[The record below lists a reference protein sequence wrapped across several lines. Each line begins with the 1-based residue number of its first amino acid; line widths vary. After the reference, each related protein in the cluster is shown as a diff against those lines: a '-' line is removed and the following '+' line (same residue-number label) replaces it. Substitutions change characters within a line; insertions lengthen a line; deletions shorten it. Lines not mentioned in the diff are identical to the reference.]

1 MKQKNPA
8 ALAAWN
14 LYPLT
19 RDPAVI
25 GFLVKHD
32 GDDILA
38 QARELIAQC
47 WQGGADPALA
57 TALQDRLM
65 DYLWDK
71 NDDENGEQGA
81 IELLSALEAL
91 CRDLLAGGNRAQKAA
106 ENALDYRL
114 NYLAENGDAAAIA
127 DIQRQ
132 LSEQRAALGKAPAA
146 PLGSEQEALLTV
158 LGAVSAN
165 ASDANLV

>member
-1 MKQKNPA
+1 MKHKTPA

-19 RDPAVI
+19 CDPAVI

-38 QARELIAQC
+38 QARELIAQS
-47 WQGGADPALA
+47 WQGGSDPALA

-81 IELLSALEAL
+81 LELLSALEAL

-132 LSEQRAALGKAPAA
+132 LSEQRATLGKAPAA

-158 LGAVSAN
+158 LGAVPAN

>member
-1 MKQKNPA
+1 MKHKTPA

-19 RDPAVI
+19 RDPAIV
-25 GFLVKHD
+25 GFLLKHD

-38 QARELIAQC
+38 QARELIAQS

-57 TALQDRLM
+57 TALQSRLI
-65 DYLWDK
+65 DYLWEK

-114 NYLAENGDAAAIA
+114 NYLAETGADAAAIA
-127 DIQRQ
+127 ALQRQ
-132 LSEQRAALGKAPAA
+132 LAEQRAALGKTPAA
-146 PLGSEQEALLTV
+146 SLGSDQEVLLAA
-158 LGAVSAN
+158 LGAVAN
-165 ASDANLV
+165 

>member
-1 MKQKNPA
+1 MKQKNSA

-19 RDPAVI
+19 RDPAI
-25 GFLVKHD
+25 IAFLVKND

-38 QARELIAQC
+38 QARDLLEQS
-47 WQGGADPALA
+47 WQGGPDPALA
-57 TALQDRLM
+57 AALQTRLI
-65 DYLWDK
+65 DYLWEK

-81 IELLSALEAL
+81 IELLAALESL
-91 CRDLLAGGNRAQKAA
+91 CRDLLGGGTRALKAA

-114 NYLAENGDAAAIA
+114 SYLAENGDAAALA

-132 LSEQRAALGKAPAA
+132 LPEQRAALAKAGGKALA
-146 PLGSEQEALLTV
+146 LGSDQEALLTA
-158 LGAVSAN
+158 LGAA
-165 ASDANLV
+165 D

>member
-1 MKQKNPA
+1 MKHKTPA
-8 ALAAWN
+8 ALAAWT

-38 QARELIAQC
+38 QARELIAQS
-47 WQGGADPALA
+47 WQGAPDPALA

-81 IELLSALEAL
+81 LELLAALEAL
-91 CRDLLAGGNRAQKAA
+91 CRDLLAGGNRALKAA

-114 NYLAENGDAAAIA
+114 DYLAENDVADTISAAR
-127 DIQRQ
+127 RQ
-132 LSEQRAALGKAPAA
+132 LPEQRAALGKTSGGKA
-146 PLGSEQEALLTV
+146 LGSDQAELLAA
-158 LGAVSAN
+158 LGAEAVPSATP
-165 ASDANLV
+165 A

>member
-19 RDPAVI
+19 RDPAI
-25 GFLVKHD
+25 IAFLVKND

-38 QARELIAQC
+38 QARDLLEQS
-47 WQGGADPALA
+47 WQGGPDPALA
-57 TALQDRLM
+57 ATLQTRLI

-81 IELLSALEAL
+81 LELLSALEAL
-91 CRDLLAGGNRAQKAA
+91 CRDLLAGGNRALKAA

-114 NYLAENGDAAAIA
+114 DYLAENDGADTISAAR
-127 DIQRQ
+127 RQ
-132 LSEQRAALGKAPAA
+132 LSEQRTALGKTSGGKALGSDQAELLAALGAEAVPSATPA
-146 PLGSEQEALLTV
+146 
-158 LGAVSAN
+158 
-165 ASDANLV
+165 

>member
-19 RDPAVI
+19 RDPAI
-25 GFLVKHD
+25 IAFLVKND

-38 QARELIAQC
+38 QARDLLEQS

-57 TALQDRLM
+57 TALQSRLI
-65 DYLWDK
+65 DYLWEK

-114 NYLAENGDAAAIA
+114 DYLAENDGADTISAAR
-127 DIQRQ
+127 RQ
-132 LSEQRAALGKAPAA
+132 LPEQRAALGKTSGGKA
-146 PLGSEQEALLTV
+146 LGSDQAELLAA
-158 LGAVSAN
+158 LGAEAVPSATP
-165 ASDANLV
+165 A

>member
-1 MKQKNPA
+1 MKHKTPA

-19 RDPAVI
+19 RDPAIV
-25 GFLVKHD
+25 GFLLKHD

-38 QARELIAQC
+38 QARELIAQS

-57 TALQDRLM
+57 TALQSRLI
-65 DYLWDK
+65 DYLWEK

-91 CRDLLAGGNRAQKAA
+91 CRDLLAGGNRAHKAA
-106 ENALDYRL
+106 ENALD
-114 NYLAENGDAAAIA
+114 
-127 DIQRQ
+127 
-132 LSEQRAALGKAPAA
+132 
-146 PLGSEQEALLTV
+146 
-158 LGAVSAN
+158 
-165 ASDANLV
+165 

>member
-1 MKQKNPA
+1 MKHKTPA

-19 RDPAVI
+19 RDPAI
-25 GFLVKHD
+25 IAFLVKND

-38 QARELIAQC
+38 QARDLLEQS

-57 TALQDRLM
+57 TALQSRLI
-65 DYLWDK
+65 DYLWEK

-81 IELLSALEAL
+81 LELLAALEAL
-91 CRDLLAGGNRAQKAA
+91 CHDLLDGGNRALKAA

-114 NYLAENGDAAAIA
+114 NYLAETGADAAAIA
-127 DIQRQ
+127 ALQRQ
-132 LSEQRAALGKAPAA
+132 LAEQRAALGKTPAA
-146 PLGSEQEALLTV
+146 SLGSDQEVLLAA
-158 LGAVSAN
+158 LGAVAN
-165 ASDANLV
+165 

>member
-1 MKQKNPA
+1 MKHKTPA

-38 QARELIAQC
+38 QARELIAQS
-47 WQGGADPALA
+47 WQGAPDPALA

-81 IELLSALEAL
+81 LELLAALEAL
-91 CRDLLAGGNRAQKAA
+91 CRDLLDGGNRALKAA

-114 NYLAENGDAAAIA
+114 NYLAETGADAAAIA
-127 DIQRQ
+127 ALQRQ
-132 LSEQRAALGKAPAA
+132 LAEQRAALGKAPAA
-146 PLGSEQEALLTV
+146 PLGSDQKALLTA
-158 LGAVSAN
+158 LGARAN
-165 ASDANLV
+165 

>member
-1 MKQKNPA
+1 MKHKTPA

-38 QARELIAQC
+38 QARELIAQS
-47 WQGGADPALA
+47 WQGAPDPALA
-57 TALQDRLM
+57 SALQDRLM
-65 DYLWDK
+65 DYLWD

-81 IELLSALEAL
+81 LELLAALEAL
-91 CRDLLAGGNRAQKAA
+91 CRDLLGGGSRALKAA

-114 NYLAENGDAAAIA
+114 NYLAETGADAAAIA
-127 DIQRQ
+127 ALQRQ
-132 LSEQRAALGKAPAA
+132 LAEQRAALGKAPAA
-146 PLGSEQEALLTV
+146 PLGSDQEALLTA
-158 LGAVSAN
+158 LGASAN
-165 ASDANLV
+165 

>member
-1 MKQKNPA
+1 MKHKTPA

-19 RDPAVI
+19 RDPAI
-25 GFLVKHD
+25 IAFLVKND

-38 QARELIAQC
+38 QARDLLEQS

-57 TALQDRLM
+57 TALQSRLI
-65 DYLWDK
+65 DYLWEK

-91 CRDLLAGGNRAQKAA
+91 CRDLLEKNRS
-106 ENALDYRL
+106 RL
-114 NYLAENGDAAAIA
+114 IVES
-127 DIQRQ
+127 RQ
-132 LSEQRAALGKAPAA
+132 QVGT
-146 PLGSEQEALLTV
+146 TV
-158 LGAVSAN
+158 GFTLRKN
-165 ASDANLV
+165 

>member
-1 MKQKNPA
+1 MKHKTPA

-38 QARELIAQC
+38 QARELIAQS
-47 WQGGADPALA
+47 WQGAPDPALA

-81 IELLSALEAL
+81 LELLAALESL
-91 CRDLLAGGNRAQKAA
+91 CRDQLGGGSRALKAA

-114 NYLAENGDAAAIA
+114 NYLAETGADAAAIA
-127 DIQRQ
+127 ALQRQ
-132 LSEQRAALGKAPAA
+132 LTEQRAALGKAPAV
-146 PLGSEQEALLTV
+146 PLGSDQKALLTA
-158 LGAVSAN
+158 LGASAN
-165 ASDANLV
+165 

>member
-1 MKQKNPA
+1 MKHKTPA

-19 RDPAVI
+19 RDPAI
-25 GFLVKHD
+25 IAFLVKND

-38 QARELIAQC
+38 QARELIAQS

-57 TALQDRLM
+57 AALQTRLI
-65 DYLWDK
+65 DYLWEK
-71 NDDENGEQGA
+71 NDDESGEQGA

-114 NYLAENGDAAAIA
+114 NYLAESGDAAAIA

-132 LSEQRAALGKAPAA
+132 LSEQRTALGKTSGGKALGSDQAELLAALGAEAVPSATPA
-146 PLGSEQEALLTV
+146 
-158 LGAVSAN
+158 
-165 ASDANLV
+165 

>member
-1 MKQKNPA
+1 MKHKTPA

-38 QARELIAQC
+38 QARELIAQS

-57 TALQDRLM
+57 TALQSRLI

-81 IELLSALEAL
+81 LELLAALEAL
-91 CRDLLAGGNRAQKAA
+91 CHDLLDGGNRALKAA

-114 NYLAENGDAAAIA
+114 NYLAETGADAAAIA
-127 DIQRQ
+127 ALQRQ
-132 LSEQRAALGKAPAA
+132 LAEQRAALGKTPAA
-146 PLGSEQEALLTV
+146 SLGSDQEVLLAA
-158 LGAVSAN
+158 LGAVAN
-165 ASDANLV
+165 

>member
-1 MKQKNPA
+1 MKHKTPA

-38 QARELIAQC
+38 QARELIAQ
-47 WQGGADPALA
+47 
-57 TALQDRLM
+57 DRLM

-81 IELLSALEAL
+81 LELLAALESL
-91 CRDLLAGGNRAQKAA
+91 CRDLLGGGSRALKAA

-114 NYLAENGDAAAIA
+114 NYLAETGADAAAIA
-127 DIQRQ
+127 ALQRQ
-132 LSEQRAALGKAPAA
+132 LTEQRAALGKAPAA
-146 PLGSEQEALLTV
+146 PLGSDQEALLAA
-158 LGAVSAN
+158 LGARAN
-165 ASDANLV
+165 

>member
-1 MKQKNPA
+1 MKHKTPA

-19 RDPAVI
+19 RDPAIV
-25 GFLVKHD
+25 GFLLKHD

-38 QARELIAQC
+38 QARELIAQS

-57 TALQDRLM
+57 TALQRRLI
-65 DYLWDK
+65 DYLWEK
-71 NDDENGEQGA
+71 HDDENGEQGA
-81 IELLSALEAL
+81 LELLAALESL
-91 CRDLLAGGNRAQKAA
+91 CRDLLGGGSRALKAA
-106 ENALDYRL
+106 KNALDYRL

>member
-1 MKQKNPA
+1 MKHKTPA

-38 QARELIAQC
+38 QARELIAQS
-47 WQGGADPALA
+47 WQGAPDPALA
-57 TALQDRLM
+57 SALQDRLM

-81 IELLSALEAL
+81 LELLAALESL
-91 CRDLLAGGNRAQKAA
+91 CRDQLGGGSRALKAA

-114 NYLAENGDAAAIA
+114 NYLAETGADAAAIA
-127 DIQRQ
+127 ALQRQ
-132 LSEQRAALGKAPAA
+132 LTEQRAALGKAPAV
-146 PLGSEQEALLTV
+146 PLGSDQKALLTA
-158 LGAVSAN
+158 LGASAN
-165 ASDANLV
+165 

>member
-1 MKQKNPA
+1 MKHKTPA

-19 RDPAVI
+19 HDPAVI

>member
-1 MKQKNPA
+1 MKHKTPA

-38 QARELIAQC
+38 QARELIAQS
-47 WQGGADPALA
+47 WQGAPDPALA
-57 TALQDRLM
+57 SALQDRLM

-81 IELLSALEAL
+81 LELLAALESL
-91 CRDLLAGGNRAQKAA
+91 CRDLLGGGTRALKAA

-114 NYLAENGDAAAIA
+114 NYLAETGADAAAIA
-127 DIQRQ
+127 ALQRQ
-132 LSEQRAALGKAPAA
+132 LAEQRAALGKAPAA
-146 PLGSEQEALLTV
+146 PLGSDQEALLAA
-158 LGAVSAN
+158 LGARAN
-165 ASDANLV
+165 

>member
-1 MKQKNPA
+1 MKHKTPA

-38 QARELIAQC
+38 QARELIAQS
-47 WQGGADPALA
+47 WQGAPDPALA

-81 IELLSALEAL
+81 LELLAALEAL
-91 CRDLLAGGNRAQKAA
+91 CRDLLGGGSRALKAA

-114 NYLAENGDAAAIA
+114 NYLAETGADAAAIA
-127 DIQRQ
+127 ALQRQ
-132 LSEQRAALGKAPAA
+132 LAEQRAALGKTPAA
-146 PLGSEQEALLTV
+146 PLGSDQEALLTA
-158 LGAVSAN
+158 LGASAN
-165 ASDANLV
+165 

>member
-19 RDPAVI
+19 RDPAI
-25 GFLVKHD
+25 IAFLVKND

-38 QARELIAQC
+38 QARDLLEQS
-47 WQGGADPALA
+47 WQGGPDPALA
-57 TALQDRLM
+57 ATLQTRLI

-81 IELLSALEAL
+81 LELLAALESL
-91 CRDLLAGGNRAQKAA
+91 CRDLLGGGSRALKAA

-114 NYLAENGDAAAIA
+114 NYLAETGADAAAIA
-127 DIQRQ
+127 ALQRQ
-132 LSEQRAALGKAPAA
+132 LAEQRAALGKAPAV
-146 PLGSEQEALLTV
+146 PLGSDQKALLAA
-158 LGAVSAN
+158 LGAEAVPSATP
-165 ASDANLV
+165 A